1 VKVVPTA
8 SEPVKLAVEEMVCP
22 LMRPDVMRPVFKL
35 VENKFVELA
44 VVAKELV
51 EVEFVLVLLPLM
63 VRLPLIVEEA

>member
-1 VKVVPTA
+1 
-8 SEPVKLAVEEMVCP
+8 
-22 LMRPDVMRPVFKL
+22 MRPVFKL